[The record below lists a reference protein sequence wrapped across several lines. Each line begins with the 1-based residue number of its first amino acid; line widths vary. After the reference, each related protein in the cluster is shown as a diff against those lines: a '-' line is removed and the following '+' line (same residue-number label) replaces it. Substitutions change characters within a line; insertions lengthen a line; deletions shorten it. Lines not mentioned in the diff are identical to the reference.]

1 MARYTPGP
9 ATAAAPSGAAGG
21 DLAGTYPDP
30 DVAKVAGV
38 TPGAGGLGVLDD
50 ASESAIRTTLSL
62 VPGTHVASL
71 SGGYVPVAQLGSGTP
86 TAGMYLSGAG
96 SWESGGLVPSAIV
109 QGAPVEQAWSTGVA
123 VTIDLGTLQNGDY
136 SVRVWHWIERTAG
149 GSAALREVTWNAALR
164 RTGGVLTLIEGWS
177 TSVNGSYAPTVT
189 WSVSGDDVTVTITS
203 SGSSGKISTQV
214 TLVYRGDLTS

>member
-1 MARYTPGP
+1 MAGYRGGGGSASPT
-9 ATAAAPSGAAGG
+9 GAAGG
-21 DLAGTYPDP
+21 DLSGSYPDP
-30 DVAKVAGV
+30 TVARVAGT
-38 TPGAGGLGVLDD
+38 TPTAAGLALLDD
-50 ASESAIRTTLSL
+50 ADAAAQRTTLSL

-71 SGGYVPVAQLGSGTP
+71 SGGLVPLAQLGSGSP
-86 TAGMYLSGAG
+86 SAGTYLSGAG

-123 VTIDLGTLQNGDY
+123 VGIDLGTLQDGDY
-136 SVRVWHWIERTAG
+136 SVRIWHWITRTAG
-149 GSAALREVTWNAALR
+149 GSAAGREATWNAALR
-164 RTGGVLTLIEGWS
+164 RTGGVLSLIEGWT

-203 SGSSGKISTQV
+203 SGSSGRISTQV